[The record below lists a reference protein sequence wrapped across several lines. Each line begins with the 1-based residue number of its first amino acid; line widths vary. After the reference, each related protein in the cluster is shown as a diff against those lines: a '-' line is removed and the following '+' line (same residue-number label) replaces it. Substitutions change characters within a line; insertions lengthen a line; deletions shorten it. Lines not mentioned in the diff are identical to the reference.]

1 MTRGTEPRELPHRKE
16 AEAAVL
22 GGIMWHGAA
31 ALEDVRE
38 LIGEDDFYV
47 PSYQATFRAM
57 CLLEERGK
65 SIDVIALHDQLLRTG
80 ELELVGGVEGLAR
93 LDRHATAH
101 NIKAHAEIILEASRL
116 RAIVKAGRDMAE
128 AAMDPDADHT
138 AIVGKAE
145 KAVRNAAGL
154 SKSAGPRS
162 AKELML
168 EVFEGVRERQRSTE
182 PVTGVAT
189 EFYEIDEMTAGL
201 QPGDLVILAARPS
214 MGKAQ
219 PLDAK
224 VLTTRGFVAMGD
236 VTVGEELASVDGERS
251 VVTGVFPQG
260 ERQVYR
266 ITFSDGRSAECC
278 DEHLWKIRYRGW
290 DAPRVVT
297 TAELR
302 VLLTKARYASRLW
315 VDPFSGHYG
324 DRTDLPL
331 DPWLLGNLIGN
342 GSLNSGSVKLSTAD
356 ELVLGR
362 VRGLLEP
369 LGMTLVYAG
378 GYDYRMVRTGGHRRK
393 GHSGV
398 LPNPIK
404 DALKN
409 LGLWGHLAPTKF
421 IPPRYF
427 DAPLSQRRELLAGLI
442 DSDGWVE
449 KSGSVCYGTSSQQLA
464 ADVLRLVRSVGGAG
478 SVAIKHPHYT
488 YKGQKHAGLPSYT
501 CVIQQPDPANWNLT
515 SKRGE
520 RIRSSRTRQRRI
532 GVSSIEP
539 TRVTATQ
546 CISVSHPSR
555 LYVTDD
561 YIVTHNTALALNIAA
576 NACVMPQRFVNA
588 PEGAKP
594 KRVPV
599 LVFSLE
605 MGATQLIERLLCS
618 EARVDYQLLRR
629 GGRMSESEFR
639 ALIAAAERVA
649 DAPLWIDDQ
658 AALSITEMR
667 GRARRWRENPKV
679 FPDPEPNDDGKAPSQ
694 LGLVMVDYL
703 QLARGGQKKYAS
715 RENEISEISQGLKAM
730 AKDLKMPVVALAQLN
745 RAVDARSDHRPQL
758 SDLRESGAIEQDADV
773 IMFIY
778 REERYLPPTAT
789 EEQRAAVE
797 NKAEI
802 GIAKQRNG
810 PVGTVNLTFVKKHTR
825 FENPAREYDGP

>member
-57 CLLEERGK
+57 CLIEERGK

-214 MGKAQ
+214 MGK
-219 PLDAK
+219 
-224 VLTTRGFVAMGD
+224 
-236 VTVGEELASVDGERS
+236 
-251 VVTGVFPQG
+251 
-260 ERQVYR
+260 
-266 ITFSDGRSAECC
+266 
-278 DEHLWKIRYRGW
+278 
-290 DAPRVVT
+290 
-297 TAELR
+297 
-302 VLLTKARYASRLW
+302 
-315 VDPFSGHYG
+315 
-324 DRTDLPL
+324 
-331 DPWLLGNLIGN
+331 
-342 GSLNSGSVKLSTAD
+342 
-356 ELVLGR
+356 
-362 VRGLLEP
+362 
-369 LGMTLVYAG
+369 
-378 GYDYRMVRTGGHRRK
+378 
-393 GHSGV
+393 
-398 LPNPIK
+398 
-404 DALKN
+404 
-409 LGLWGHLAPTKF
+409 
-421 IPPRYF
+421 
-427 DAPLSQRRELLAGLI
+427 
-442 DSDGWVE
+442 
-449 KSGSVCYGTSSQQLA
+449 
-464 ADVLRLVRSVGGAG
+464 
-478 SVAIKHPHYT
+478 
-488 YKGQKHAGLPSYT
+488 
-501 CVIQQPDPANWNLT
+501 
-515 SKRGE
+515 
-520 RIRSSRTRQRRI
+520 
-532 GVSSIEP
+532 
-539 TRVTATQ
+539 
-546 CISVSHPSR
+546 
-555 LYVTDD
+555 
-561 YIVTHNTALALNIAA
+561 TALALNIAA